1 MNIFH
6 FRPAQSVLHS
16 LHPLTKIL
24 LTLLLSSLALDS
36 SLLFSVLLA
45 VVLNVT
51 LILIR
56 VPLKHYGKEGKFFFL
71 IIPVIGIFTYSH
83 SKDLIETAQIV
94 TAFFSMIELSILL
107 LDTTAFDDLSMA
119 IGSVL
124 SLFSKKKGY
133 RIASTIELT
142 LAMIPL
148 LFDITQSVSL
158 ARRARGEKMY
168 RHPVRS
174 VSQYVT
180 GVLTLVFIRV
190 EQLEL
195 ALKARQFDP
204 DKEREK
210 MKPEFK
216 DIIFFLSV
224 SSGSVVLYL
233 FI

>member
-6 FRPAQSVLHS
+6 FRPAQSLLHS
-16 LHPLTKIL
+16 LHPLTKIF

-45 VVLNVT
+45 VVLNMT

-56 VPLKHYGKEGKFFFL
+56 VPVRHYGKEGKFFFI
-71 IIPVIGIFTYSH
+71 IIPVIGIFTYIH
-83 SKDLIETAQIV
+83 SKDIRETVQIV

-124 SLFSKKKGY
+124 SVFSKNKGY

-204 DKEREK
+204 DRKRDRISLR
-210 MKPEFK
+210 PL
-216 DIIFFLSV
+216 DIFLGLSV
-224 SSGSVVLYL
+224 SSGAVVLYL
-233 FI
+233 FT